1 MESFFKLNVDQRDKI
16 GNAAARSLRRSGKIP
31 VNYYYQGEENQN
43 MFIDKKVLHKAIQSG
58 QHVFE
63 MELDGN
69 TIYVT
74 IKEAQ
79 YHPVTEEIIHID
91 LLRVRRDVKMKFSI
105 PLNLV
110 GDAIGVVEGGIVSQ
124 AASSIELECFPTNV
138 PDSIDVDIAN
148 LELNGTLTAIDIDL
162 PEDTVLISAEDT
174 TIAVCA
180 PPKAEIE
187 PEVEEDEELEEGE
200 EPADGEESA
209 DDKEGAESDKSS
221 DGSEKK
227 DKSSSEKDSKEE

>member
-1 MESFFKLNVDQRDKI
+1 MESFFKLNLEQRDKT
-16 GNAAARSLRRSGKIP
+16 GNAAARSLRKSGKIP
-31 VNYYYQGEENQN
+31 VNYYYQGEANQN
-43 MFIDKKVLHKAIQSG
+43 MLIDKKVLHRAIQSG

-74 IKEAQ
+74 VKEAQ

-105 PLNLV
+105 PLILV
-110 GDAIGVVEGGIVSQ
+110 GDAVGSVEGGIVSQ
-124 AASSIELECFPTNV
+124 ALSSIELECFPTNV
-138 PDSIDVDIAN
+138 PDSIDVDITN

-162 PEDTVLISAEDT
+162 PEDTVLLSPEDT

-180 PPKAEIE
+180 PPQAEIE
-187 PEVEEDEELEEGE
+187 PEIEEDEELEEGE
-200 EPADGEESA
+200 EPADGKEST
-209 DDKEGAESDKSS
+209 DDKEDTESDKGK
-221 DGSEKK
+221 DGAEKE
-227 DKSSSEKDSKEE
+227 DGSSSEKGSKEE

>member
-1 MESFFKLNVDQRDKI
+1 MESFFKLNLEQRDKI
-16 GNAAARSLRRSGKIP
+16 GNAAARSLRKSGTIP
-31 VNYYYQGEENQN
+31 VNYYYQGEANQN
-43 MFIDKKVLHKAIQSG
+43 MLIDKKVLHRAIQSG

-74 IKEAQ
+74 VKEAQ

-105 PLNLV
+105 PLILV
-110 GDAIGVVEGGIVSQ
+110 GDAVGSVEGGIVSQ
-124 AASSIELECFPTNV
+124 ALSSIELECFPTNV
-138 PDSIDVDIAN
+138 PDSIDVDITN

-162 PEDTVLISAEDT
+162 PEDTVLLSPEDT

-180 PPKAEIE
+180 PPQAEIE
-187 PEVEEDEELEEGE
+187 PEIEEDEELEEGE
-200 EPADGEESA
+200 EPTDGEQST
-209 DDKEGAESDKSS
+209 DDKEGTESDKGK
-221 DGSEKK
+221 DGAEKE
-227 DKSSSEKDSKEE
+227 DGNSSEKGSKEE

>member
-1 MESFFKLNVDQRDKI
+1 MESFFKLNVDQRNKI

-31 VNYYYQGEENQN
+31 VNYYYQGEANQN

-138 PDSIDVDIAN
+138 PDSIDVDITN
-148 LELNGTLTAIDIDL
+148 L
-162 PEDTVLISAEDT
+162 
-174 TIAVCA
+174 
-180 PPKAEIE
+180 
-187 PEVEEDEELEEGE
+187 
-200 EPADGEESA
+200 
-209 DDKEGAESDKSS
+209 
-221 DGSEKK
+221 
-227 DKSSSEKDSKEE
+227 